1 MLLTHTKTNA
11 GMSSLFR
18 VNGTT
23 LQLCCLHR
31 VGPQLTW
38 KSLTLSTHEHWS
50 SEILSVSVSKSH
62 LILCSVGIFQA
73 FLVFLLPVMLY
84 KFPLIAQ
91 LLQRRLSPWKSC
103 SICCG
108 AQVLHS
114 LCIVGSALEVRLMP
128 WIPLAEQNSVQNFS
142 CYLP

>member
-1 MLLTHTKTNA
+1 MLLTHTKTKA

-18 VNGTT
+18 VNGIT
-23 LQLCCLHR
+23 LQQCCLHR
-31 VGPQLTW
+31 VGPQLTG

-50 SEILSVSVSKSH
+50 SEILSVSVLKSH
-62 LILCSVGIFQA
+62 MILCSVGIFQT
-73 FLVFLLPVMLY
+73 FLVLLLPVMPY

-128 WIPLAEQNSVQNFS
+128 
-142 CYLP
+142 